1 MHILEP
7 TLTCSLGRGVCLWVF
22 FMISLWV
29 LCLYMVCLFFIFSV
43 YYLECPSPLP
53 PRDLC
58 VSRAFHCTTTS
69 LRRWRYCSV
78 GKKQNLSRKVARNE
92 HGDREGNVEE
102 AWNQDCACKSN
113 LACIISSYSF
123 IPDGLEGILEV
134 YLSLRSL
141 HLFLPRTIPYR

>member
-1 MHILEP
+1 M
-7 TLTCSLGRGVCLWVF
+7 GVFYDLV
-22 FMISLWV
+22 MGV
-29 LCLYMVCLFFIFSV
+29 MSV
-43 YYLECPSPLP
+43 YGVSIFHLFGVLSRMPLP
-53 PRDLC
+53 PPPTRPVRQQSFPLHNHQP
-58 VSRAFHCTTTS
+58 AS
-69 LRRWRYCSV
+69 LAILFS

-113 LACIISSYSF
+113 LACIISSFSF